1 MPAVPL
7 GVQAYARASA
17 QQPEVRLVNFYI
29 EEDKSGGSRDEV
41 ARIQRPGL
49 TRTNSLTYGP
59 VRAIYQSDN
68 QITRQTLV
76 LAGGS
81 LLRMSGGPTKIADL
95 PDDGRTARIEATS
108 LVVGILSA
116 GQFFIW
122 DGKAVTKVRIRDKED
137 PKATDITLS
146 DLPSIVDVDTLNGY
160 FLLAT
165 ASGVTYWLVPGEVT
179 VNALAFADA
188 EAKPDGAIAVRR
200 LRDDIYILGRDSIE
214 VWQNTGDAD
223 ATFQRAPGRLT
234 DRGILHRDTLAIYDN
249 SLVWVGDDGIIYRM
263 SDVPQR
269 ISDFGIEERIRNR
282 TGDPSAWVFTTFGH
296 KFYVLRLPGVGTF
309 AYDAATKSWCE
320 FATNDEAVWRPTMG
334 RDTPTGVVCGDETGA
349 LYILDPDSSLD
360 DGKPFLRLVT
370 GTIPVPAKPV
380 ANTSL
385 SIGVGSDGPAVF
397 QMRYRDPRGE
407 WSEPRIMTA
416 RGDGDVLPFWRL
428 GAARTPYRTYEV
440 STLAPTKVRISG
452 ALANESWRV

>member
-7 GVQAYARASA
+7 GVQAYKRASA
-17 QQPEVRLVNFYI
+17 QQPEVRLVNMYV
-29 EEDKSGGSRDEV
+29 EEDKSGGSPDEI
-41 ARIQRPGL
+41 ARLQRPGL
-49 TRTNSLTYGP
+49 TRTNSLAYGAI
-59 VRAIYQSDN
+59 RAIYQSDN
-68 QITRQTLV
+68 RITRQPLV

-81 LLRMSGGPTKIADL
+81 LLRMSGGAVKIADL
-95 PDDGRTARIEATS
+95 PDDGRIGRIEATS
-108 LVVGILSA
+108 LAFGILTA
-116 GQFFIW
+116 GQFFIY
-122 DGKAVTKVRIRDKED
+122 DGSTVERVRIRDKED
-137 PKATDITLS
+137 AAATGITYT
-146 DLPSIVDVDTLNGY
+146 DLPPVVDVDTLNGY

-165 ASGVTYWLVPGEVT
+165 ASGVTYWLVPGERSI
-179 VNALAFADA
+179 NALAYADA
-188 EAKPDGAIAVRR
+188 ESKPDGAIAVRR
-200 LRDDIYILGRDSIE
+200 LRDDIYIFGRDSIE

-249 SLVWVGDDGIIYRM
+249 SLVWLGDDGIIYRM

-269 ISDFGIEERIRNR
+269 ISDFGIEERIRAR
-282 TGDPSAWVFTTFGH
+282 TGDPSAWVFTSYGH
-296 KFYVLRLPGVGTF
+296 KFYVCRLPGVGTF
-309 AYDAATKSWCE
+309 AYDAATQSWCE
-320 FATNDEAVWRPTMG
+320 FSTIGETVWRPTMG
-334 RDTPTGVVCGDETGA
+334 RDTPTGVVCGDDTGA
-349 LYILDPDSSLD
+349 LYTLDPNSSLD

-385 SIGVGSDGPAVF
+385 SIGVGSDGPAKF
-397 QMRYRDPRGE
+397 TMRYRDPRTD
-407 WSEPRIMTA
+407 WSDPIDLDA

-452 ALANESWRV
+452 AVANESWRV